1 MRRLLAGL
9 VGTAVLAGCVAGPG
23 TAPSASPA
31 AGASS
36 ASALPASVSPSAGP
50 SSGSPSASP
59 SADPVAACVDRTL
72 AGMDAAERAGQLFM
86 IGVTGGSAGE
96 VALLRKHRV
105 GAVILMG
112 RTASGVRG
120 TKAIVTRLQRAA
132 PAGLPLLVA
141 ADQEGGLVQR
151 LKGAGFSTIPSA
163 RTQATWPD
171 ATLRARAETWARQ
184 LRAAGV
190 RFDLAPVADI
200 VPAGFESANA
210 PIGRLRRGY
219 GSNPAVVSRKVA
231 AVVAGFD
238 AAGVAA
244 AVKHFPGIG
253 RVRGNTDF
261 ATGVVDKTTR
271 PDDPGL
277 RPFFNAADAGVGA
290 VMISTVT
297 YSRIDPRHQAV
308 YSAKVLGL
316 LRDRGYA
323 GVLITDD
330 VGAAASLRH
339 VPVAER
345 GWRFVAAGGDLV
357 INVAPGLASR
367 MIAGLRTKAAKEP
380 GFAAKVTAS
389 VRRVLTLKADLGLLR
404 CG

>member
-9 VGTAVLAGCVAGPG
+9 LGAALFTGCVAPS
-23 TAPSASPA
+23 APPSAPSPSASLPA
-31 AGASS
+31 PVGSTASVVPSHTPSS
-36 ASALPASVSPSAGP
+36 A
-50 SSGSPSASP
+50 SPSASP
-59 SADPVAACVDRTL
+59 TADPVTACVDRTL

-86 IGVTGGSAGE
+86 IGVTGGSAAE
-96 VALLRKHRV
+96 VALLKKQRV

-112 RTASGVRG
+112 QTASGMRG

-132 PAGLPLLVA
+132 PTELPLLVA

-151 LKGAGFSTIPSA
+151 LKGAGFSTIPAA

-171 ATLRARAETWARQ
+171 ATLRSRARTWARQ

-190 RFDLAPVADI
+190 TFDLAPVADI

-219 GSNPAVVSRKVA
+219 GSDPAVVSRKVA

-238 AAGVAA
+238 EAGVAA

-261 ATGVVDKTTR
+261 ATGVVDRTTR
-271 PDDPGL
+271 PDDPAL
-277 RPFFNAADAGVGA
+277 RPFFDAADAGVAA

-297 YSRIDPRHQAV
+297 YSRIDPKHQAV

-330 VGAAASLRH
+330 VGAAASLRRI
-339 VPVAER
+339 PVSER

-357 INVAPGLASR
+357 INVAPGLATR
-367 MIAGLRTKAAKEP
+367 MIAGLRSKAAKDP
-380 GFAAKVTAS
+380 SVAAKVNAS